1 MFCFIYKWI
10 ISWVLD
16 SGKELPGAAKRHI
29 DRCSNCREFA
39 RLSGFLAAR
48 LTKDASGFLQ
58 KNHDTNEWLNIKI
71 SSALDT
77 KTPTHSTRKHRFNFM
92 QKPALAAALVLVAVV
107 IAVIFLV
114 IPFTAP
120 TPNGPPLNELSNP
133 VIVKNPLKV
142 IKQVESPIE
151 SEMRSLG
158 NSINSAA
165 KFLVSCLDVK
175 IGQE

>member
-29 DRCSNCREFA
+29 DRCSGCREFA
-39 RLSGFLAAR
+39 RVSGSLAAR
-48 LTKDASGFLQ
+48 LTQDAPGFLQ
-58 KNHDTNEWLNIKI
+58 KSHDTNEWLNIKI

-77 KTPTHSTRKHRFNFM
+77 KTPTHSTRRHRFNFM
-92 QKPALAAALVLVAVV
+92 PKPALAAALVLVAVAT
-107 IAVIFLV
+107 AVIFLV
-114 IPFTAP
+114 SPFTAP
-120 TPNGPPLNELSNP
+120 AP
-133 VIVKNPLKV
+133 VRPSINDFSKPITVKIPLKV
-142 IKQVESPIE
+142 IQQVESPIE

-158 NSINSAA
+158 KSINSAA

-175 IGQE
+175 IGQQ

>member
-29 DRCSNCREFA
+29 NRCSGCREFA

-48 LTKDASGFLQ
+48 LTQDAPEFLQ
-58 KNHDTNEWLNIKI
+58 KSHDTNEWLNIKI

-77 KTPTHSTRKHRFNFM
+77 KTPTHSTRRHRFNFM
-92 QKPALAAALVLVAVV
+92 PKPALAAALVLVAVAT
-107 IAVIFLV
+107 AVIFLV
-114 IPFTAP
+114 SPFTAP
-120 TPNGPPLNELSNP
+120 AP
-133 VIVKNPLKV
+133 VRPSINDFSKPITVKIPLKV
-142 IKQVESPIE
+142 IQQVESPIE

-158 NSINSAA
+158 KSINSAA

-175 IGQE
+175 IGQQ